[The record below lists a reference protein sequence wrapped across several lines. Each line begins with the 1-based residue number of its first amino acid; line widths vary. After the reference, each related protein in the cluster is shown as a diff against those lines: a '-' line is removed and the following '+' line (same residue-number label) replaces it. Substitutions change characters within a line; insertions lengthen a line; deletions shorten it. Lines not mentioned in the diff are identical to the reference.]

1 MFALWHVVMGINNV
15 RIVFHKV
22 VSQENPKV
30 RVNRWSKGKF
40 GGWNEGKGKG
50 HQGKTYFVDLA
61 SILSAHW
68 GDDATHGRAPT
79 RAVIDTGA
87 CENAIG
93 IDSLHDL
100 VTAGRFPN
108 EISRDDLPTFHFG
121 NGQRDKAVSRAD
133 IFGTSLGKISCYVLV
148 GLARSTPTLI
158 GAQTLRRKHVMLS
171 YSDGLFRYN
180 QPNAFH
186 QPVQQAVQMQALTS
200 GHITIDLFEVP
211 VAAPSISMPHRCRRH
226 WMGQEMQ

>member
-1 MFALWHVVMGINNV
+1 MLLSRTVARAWCLHRVLLRLHRHLPKDRQKVWGLVRDVACVVMGINNV
-15 RIVFHKV
+15 QIVFHKV

-30 RVNRWSKGKF
+30 RVNLDGSKDSLVDGTK
-40 GGWNEGKGKG
+40 GKGKG
-50 HQGKTYFVDLA
+50 HQGRHIFVDLA

-68 GDDATHGRAPT
+68 DDDATHGRAPT

-100 VTAGRFPN
+100 VTAGRFQY

-133 IFGTSLGKISCYVLV
+133 LFSTSLGKISYYVLV
-148 GLARSTPTLI
+148 GLARSTPTLV
-158 GAQTLRRKHVMLS
+158 GAQNS
-171 YSDGLFRYN
+171 
-180 QPNAFH
+180 A
-186 QPVQQAVQMQALTS
+186 
-200 GHITIDLFEVP
+200 
-211 VAAPSISMPHRCRRH
+211 
-226 WMGQEMQ
+226 